1 MTSTNRPK
9 RHKNNTSRMSTSEPP
24 DPNENN
30 QRDEYE
36 NKEEDINENENENEN
51 RIDAP
56 EEDDEAS
63 RGRRPLTDKEQLR

>member
-1 MTSTNRPK
+1 
-9 RHKNNTSRMSTSEPP
+9 MSTSEPP

-51 RIDAP
+51 QIDAP

-63 RGRRPLTDKEQLR
+63 RGRRPLTDKEQLRESITILLLIYHTD

>member
-1 MTSTNRPK
+1 
-9 RHKNNTSRMSTSEPP
+9 MSTSEPP

-36 NKEEDINENENENEN
+36 NKEEDINENEN

-63 RGRRPLTDKEQLR
+63 RGRRPLTDKEQLRESITILLLIYHTD